1 MDDTFLGTM
10 NDHEGETG
18 RDRAGSPHDPTEL
31 GPLVRKRALELETAR
46 VRLAQELFGVSL
58 EAPRIGRFLVLE
70 KLGEGAMG
78 QVYAAFDPELDRRVA
93 IKVLHSEHSETP
105 EGRERLIREAQ
116 ALARVSHPNVVQVFE
131 VGVHQEHVFVAM
143 EYVRGESMADRLARP
158 GTQREWSA
166 ILRLFIAAG
175 HGLTAVHRAG
185 LVHRD
190 FKPAN
195 TVVGEDGRARI
206 LDFGLAR
213 VSEWSDNEVKRDPE
227 SRSDRLEE
235 SLTAMGSILGT
246 PAYMAP
252 EVFMG
257 KRADA
262 RSDQYSYCTA
272 LFEGLY
278 GFRPHAGET
287 LAALATA
294 KLSGPVSPPPA
305 GTKVPAW
312 LHAAVLRGLA
322 VAPERRWPT
331 MVDLLAELGRDR
343 KVIARRWMM
352 GAAGLGL
359 LALTTAAVY
368 QGIEQQRVAAGERDR
383 AELAEREAATQ
394 HERASR
400 SAFEN
405 SVIAEAERAAEVM
418 RLAQTRGRERDA
430 LVLGIQTLA
439 PHAPEFATAPLLA
452 IEGVA
457 AALPALI
464 PSRTIP
470 ARGERVLDLALSSD
484 GRSLATV
491 DTGQELR
498 LYDADAG
505 TLRAAVPW
513 SGKYAQLA
521 FSPDDAALLV
531 SSDRCMLH
539 DPDTGA
545 LIREIASCK
554 HGQFSPDSSK
564 FYGVSTNADQQ
575 VRITA
580 WEAVH
585 GAELWTAP
593 VAANVEALLID
604 PRGHSLFAALPGGNV
619 QITAAEDGR
628 LLTVLRAPAPVKG
641 APAPDQPGASVLAA
655 SPDGKRLA
663 VSGWGTQLW
672 NTDDRR
678 HLGTLI
684 PPGPDMYY
692 SLAFSRDG
700 HRLLASKL
708 DELRVFDTDSAGLS
722 TLTEGTSLGSP
733 TALDDGTLLATN
745 HDGMLQRWADQ
756 GVLFYH
762 TRAEAPDILPLELAV
777 SANRARAATG
787 RDAIRLWSVR
797 DPRWLARWQPPV
809 NTSKVIAAGQIVV
822 TEHTGGATLVHDR
835 RTGAVLARLIEEPTT
850 EDHDASAPRL
860 RDVHRFENTIWT
872 RRGDWVRL
880 HDLRDGRLLRRQR
893 RTWAPIQEAWLAPVG
908 SPRLALMAEDGSL
921 DVFEATS
928 GTYRCTIRGEG
939 ERARL
944 SPVASEEYEPRA
956 MLALSRDGRRIAV
969 PAGDNSDSALIRGLG
984 GDLRISIWSTD
995 TCEPLNMIVIPHE
1008 GHVPRPL
1015 LELAFAEDG
1024 SLVTR
1029 LGVTTFVHDASG
1041 RRRFRTDDPCSFD
1054 HQIPEGGISELSP
1067 DGTLLLTSCDG
1078 QAFVWPLSG
1087 EESVAV
1093 DVGTG
1098 RADNSDRYS
1107 TGERRSFF
1115 GDGDR
1120 VLLPH
1125 EGGDLI
1131 VWDLATASTSIRL
1144 RAVGPIFVSATVAF
1158 DGEHIEHHERNDYLV
1173 TYAASRSGLIAAA
1186 CRALTGTDAWDAV
1199 AKECGSVSP

>member
-1 MDDTFLGTM
+1 MLLEPTPESEEMIHGWPASRIRCYIPWLVRGKMDPLSRRAHDFGELSLLMPAERPSSLLGAAAKLWHRLAFTLAIALALVFGGGRFVRPPAPAHFTAPSTDDSQLARTELRLVPERMQAPAIASKRAHPDRDAVDVRTPTQTHKSRVLAPVDRGLTTASTKPGRARRRRWSSPSPCTRSSRSLVCCRSPREAIHSRLQPLSKTPRSLMDDTLAGTM
-10 NDHEGETG
+10 NDLGAETERG
-18 RDRAGSPHDPTEL
+18 GAGSPHDPTEL
-31 GPLVRKRALELETAR
+31 GPLVRKSSLELETAR

-58 EAPRIGRFLVLE
+58 DAPRIGRFRVLE
-70 KLGEGAMG
+70 KLGEGGMG

-93 IKVLHSEHSETP
+93 IKVLHSEHSETH
-105 EGRERLIREAQ
+105 EGRERLLREAQ

-131 VGVHQEHVFVAM
+131 VGVHQDHVFVAM
-143 EYVRGESMADRLARP
+143 EYVRGESMAARLEHSTP
-158 GTQREWSA
+158 SEWSDV
-166 ILRLFIAAG
+166 LRLFIAAG
-175 HGLTAVHRAG
+175 HGLAAVHAAG

-213 VSEWSDNEVKRDPE
+213 VSAWSDDEVARDPE

-235 SLTAMGSILGT
+235 SLTAMGSIIGT

-257 KRADA
+257 QRADA

-294 KLSGPVSPPPA
+294 KLSGSVRPPPA

-322 VAPERRWPT
+322 LAPERRWPT
-331 MVDLLAELGRDR
+331 MVELLAELGRDR
-343 KVIARRWMM
+343 QGIARRWMT
-352 GAAGLGL
+352 GAAGLAL
-359 LALTTAAVY
+359 LALTSAAVY

-400 SAFEN
+400 SAFER

-418 RLAQTRGRERDA
+418 RLAQTSGRERDA

-457 AALPALI
+457 EALPALI

-491 DTGQELR
+491 DTGQALR

-505 TLRAAVPW
+505 TLRASAPW
-513 SGKYAQLA
+513 SGKWAQVA
-521 FSPDDAALLV
+521 FSPDDTALLI
-531 SSDRCMLH
+531 SGDRCMLH

-564 FYGVSTNADQQ
+564 FYGVSTSADQQ
-575 VRITA
+575 NRITA
-580 WEAVH
+580 WEAVR

-593 VAANVEALLID
+593 VAANVEALLVD

-619 QITAAEDGR
+619 QITAVEDGR

-641 APAPDQPGASVLAA
+641 ATAPDQPGASVLAA

-684 PPGPDMYY
+684 PAGPDLYY

-708 DELRVFDTDSAGLS
+708 GGLRVFDTDSAVLS
-722 TLTEGTSLGSP
+722 ALTEGTSLGSP
-733 TALDDGTLLATN
+733 TALDDGTLLATD

-756 GVLFYH
+756 GALVYY
-762 TRAEAPDILPLELAV
+762 TRAEAPDVMPLELAV

-809 NTSKVIAAGQIVV
+809 NTSKVIAAGPIVV
-822 TEHTGGATLVHDR
+822 TEHAGGATLVHDR
-835 RTGAVLARLIEEPTT
+835 RTGAVLARLVEELTT
-850 EDHDASAPRL
+850 EGHDASAPRL
-860 RDVHRFENTIWT
+860 RAVHRFENTIWT

-880 HDLRDGRLLRRQR
+880 HDLRDGRLIRRQR
-893 RTWAPIQEAWLAPVG
+893 RSWAPIHEAWLAPVG
-908 SPRLALMAEDGSL
+908 SPRISLMGGGRLA
-921 DVFEATS
+921 
-928 GTYRCTIRGEG
+928 RC
-939 ERARL
+939 
-944 SPVASEEYEPRA
+944 
-956 MLALSRDGRRIAV
+956 
-969 PAGDNSDSALIRGLG
+969 
-984 GDLRISIWSTD
+984 LRS
-995 TCEPLNMIVIPHE
+995 
-1008 GHVPRPL
+1008 
-1015 LELAFAEDG
+1015 
-1024 SLVTR
+1024 
-1029 LGVTTFVHDASG
+1029 
-1041 RRRFRTDDPCSFD
+1041 
-1054 HQIPEGGISELSP
+1054 
-1067 DGTLLLTSCDG
+1067 
-1078 QAFVWPLSG
+1078 
-1087 EESVAV
+1087 
-1093 DVGTG
+1093 
-1098 RADNSDRYS
+1098 
-1107 TGERRSFF
+1107 
-1115 GDGDR
+1115 
-1120 VLLPH
+1120 
-1125 EGGDLI
+1125 
-1131 VWDLATASTSIRL
+1131 
-1144 RAVGPIFVSATVAF
+1144 
-1158 DGEHIEHHERNDYLV
+1158 HERHISLHDP
-1173 TYAASRSGLIAAA
+1173 R
-1186 CRALTGTDAWDAV
+1186 
-1199 AKECGSVSP
+1199 